1 MEINYKDIGRRI
13 SKERHNKNLRQEQ
26 LAEMSNLSTVHIAHI
41 EGGTTKLGLSA
52 LIRIANALEVSV
64 DTLLKGVSYKCR
76 EILVD
81 ELSETIDECAPEQ
94 INLIIQIA
102 KVISKNKHIQ

>member
-13 SKERHNKNLRQEQ
+13 SKERHNKNLRQEE
-26 LAEMSNLSTVHIAHI
+26 LAEMRNLSTVHLAHI

-52 LIRIANALEVSV
+52 LINIANAL
-64 DTLLKGVSYKCR
+64 GVSADALLSGVCYKCKK
-76 EILVD
+76 ILID
-81 ELSETIDECAPEQ
+81 ELAEIINECTPEQ

-102 KVISKNKHIQ
+102 KVISQNKTS

>member
-13 SKERHNKNLRQEQ
+13 SKERHNKNLRQEE
-26 LAEMSNLSTVHIAHI
+26 LAEMSNLSTVHLAHI

-52 LIRIANALEVSV
+52 LINIANAL
-64 DTLLKGVSYKCR
+64 GVSADALLSGVCYKCKKILIDGLA
-76 EILVD
+76 EI
-81 ELSETIDECAPEQ
+81 INECTPEQ

-102 KVISKNKHIQ
+102 KVISQNKTS

>member
-52 LIRIANALEVSV
+52 LIRIANALEVSA
-64 DTLLKGVSYKCR
+64 DALLRGVCYTCK
-76 EILVD
+76 EVLID
-81 ELSETIDECAPEQ
+81 ELSETIKDCTPEQ